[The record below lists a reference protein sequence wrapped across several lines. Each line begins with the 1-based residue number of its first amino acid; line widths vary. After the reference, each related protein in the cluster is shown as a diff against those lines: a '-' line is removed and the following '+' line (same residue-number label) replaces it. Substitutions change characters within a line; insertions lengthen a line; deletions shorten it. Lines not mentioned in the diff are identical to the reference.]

1 MSLTS
6 ALGNALSGLRF
17 TSTATSLVS
26 SNVANASNPTYSR
39 KTITAGAVVVG
50 GSTAGVQVASVTREY
65 DMFVSRQLMTEKSNS
80 AYASTRSDF
89 LSMLDQLMGAPGSA
103 NALDT
108 VVNNFSTSLQQLK
121 TSPDSDAARAG
132 VISAGKVLAQ
142 SLNTLSDTVQTLR
155 QSAEDQLGQATQGL
169 SDSLNQLNSVNQKLQ
184 GVGNDDN
191 ARVALLDERDKLVTQ
206 ISEYVGVT
214 VTYGKDDTVQLYA
227 GGGYSLLG
235 AGAPT
240 LSFDG
245 RQQINAGS
253 VYSTDPNDRT
263 VGTVMATTAGGK
275 IDMIAAGVFKTG
287 KIAALIEL
295 RDKGLPAAQAE
306 LDQVAAGLAEAF
318 GTASQSTA
326 VSLGGAGPNTGYDTS
341 LGAGLLDGNSV
352 TMELTA
358 NGVTQ
363 RFTFKRVD
371 DAGVTMSDA
380 MTADPNDKV
389 FRLTGTSAAGYASDI
404 QSAVDAWAASVG
416 APAGSFA
423 VSVSGTGLQ
432 ILADPSVAG
441 GAKVN
446 SASANTT
453 AQTLTDGSAA
463 LPFFSDETS
472 LGGLYTGKVTSAGS
486 QTTGLASRI
495 TVNAALAAD
504 PSKLV
509 KMTASTLSGDS
520 TRASFLASALSDTS
534 RYFMP
539 AGQIGTT
546 GSPYQG
552 SILSYT
558 RTAISTIS
566 NEAATA
572 KTLATGQAAVVTQ
585 LQARADATSAVNVDD
600 EMATLIALQNAYGAN
615 ARVMSTVKE
624 MFDMLR
630 QM

>member
-404 QSAVDAWAASVG
+404 QAAVDAWAASVG

-432 ILADPSVAG
+432 IVADPSVAG